1 MVERYLDVIRRTLE
15 LSDTTHLGLQYI
27 DSRLN
32 EGRFEEARDMMDEVW
47 NSITSMKKA
56 VLTIG
61 GKIPQENIELLAD
74 KLEEGVNTLM
84 NVYDTEVG
92 VQVIEVL
99 RGELMPTYKEW
110 LEEIK
115 RVLEPYV
122 LS

>member
-27 DSRLN
+27 DSRLS

-47 NSITSMKKA
+47 ISINSMKKA
-56 VLTIG
+56 VLTVG
-61 GKIPQENIELLAD
+61 EKIPQENIELLAD

-84 NVYDTEVG
+84 NVYDTEAG
-92 VQVIEVL
+92 LQVIEIL

-110 LEEIK
+110 QDELK